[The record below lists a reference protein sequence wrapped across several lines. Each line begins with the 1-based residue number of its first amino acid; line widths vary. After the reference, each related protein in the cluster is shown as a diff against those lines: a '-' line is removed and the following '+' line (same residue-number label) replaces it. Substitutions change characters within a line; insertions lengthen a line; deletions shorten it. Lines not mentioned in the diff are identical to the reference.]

1 MEYVTAY
8 LQLDNKGRRCQCLT
22 SKRGNWVKD
31 RAASKCYFCRVL
43 HCVRYSDEMLRI
55 VCTQEQLD
63 EYMQLPYVRLVKI
76 IKGVE
81 HNNGNQT

>member
-8 LQLDNKGRRCQCLT
+8 LQLDNNGRRRQCLAP
-22 SKRGNWVKD
+22 KRGNWFAN

-43 HCVRYSDEMLRI
+43 HCVRYSDDVLRI
-55 VCTQEQLD
+55 VCTSEQLD
-63 EYMQLPYVRLVKI
+63 GYMQLPYVGLIKI

-81 HNNGNQT
+81 HNNGNKT

>member
-8 LQLDNKGRRCQCLT
+8 LQLDHRGRRRQCLT
-22 SKRGNWVKD
+22 SKRGNRFEN

-55 VCTQEQLD
+55 VCTPEQLD